1 VSRTLEVADV
11 PRRMSYRVHDL
22 TVDVG
27 RHRVQRA
34 GVEIPLPALSFD
46 LLRTL
51 IEHAPNL
58 LTYDQLMHAV
68 WPGVVVNQETVTQR
82 VKLVRDAL
90 GDDPQDPRYIA
101 AVRGCGYRLIA
112 AVEPIID
119 TDASASH
126 AAAKSAMDGVA
137 PSAIATPRFRR
148 WRWAVPSG
156 IAIGTIIV
164 VILITLTQVPDRQA
178 KSVVVA
184 APPRTIAVL
193 PFVNLSGDD
202 NNEYVG
208 DGLTD
213 DLINRIGQIPELRV
227 IARSSAF
234 VYKGSKQDV
243 RTIGTKLG
251 VATVLEGGVRRVGDR
266 VRVNAQLIDVRN
278 GYQLWSDS
286 YERDMSDRFAIH
298 DDIASR
304 IAQVVGIRVA
314 EPTQRPTAN
323 RGAYDLYLRGL
334 TAFAQRQ
341 DEVKTRQA
349 IAYFEGALQ
358 LDPGFVQ
365 AQAALALALSA
376 LASQLSDA
384 RAAER
389 AASLARNALAV
400 DPSNSDAHT
409 VLASYNHYDRY
420 DFLAAEEAYRAAI
433 KTGPNNVTAHYW
445 YGDHL
450 RNMGRMKEAYTMAM
464 AARSLDPASAPVVGM
479 SGAIEVDLG
488 YLSDAE
494 RTAEVLVQLGWRYP
508 HLLRGYIAIRRGDLA
523 RAFHEYNQY
532 PPIRRPYPFTEEVL
546 ALWVYPA
553 RPIRAGLVRDM
564 KQRCPLTALDR
575 TCYTALVAVREYEA
589 AFAYARNAF
598 AERRWDTEYLWQYYN
613 ISARSQPG
621 FKELVRDIG
630 LVDYWRKTRWSD
642 YCRPKGEDFECE

>member
-1 VSRTLEVADV
+1 VSRTLEVAAV
-11 PRRMSYRVHDL
+11 PRPMSYRVDDL

-34 GVEIPLPALSFD
+34 GVEVPLPALSFD

-51 IEHAPNL
+51 VERAPNL
-58 LTYDQLMHAV
+58 LTYDQLMRTV

-90 GDDPQDPRYIA
+90 GDDSQNPRYIA
-101 AVRGCGYRLIA
+101 GVRGCGYRLIA
-112 AVEPIID
+112 SVEPIID
-119 TDASASH
+119 TDASAPYASGQNDTD
-126 AAAKSAMDGVA
+126 AVA
-137 PSAIATPRFRR
+137 PTKAATTRFRR
-148 WRWAVPSG
+148 WRWAIASV
-156 IAIGTIIV
+156 IAIATITAT
-164 VILITLTQVPDRQA
+164 ILVTLTQLREQRS

-184 APPRTIAVL
+184 PLRTIAVL
-193 PFVNLSGDD
+193 PFVNLSGDV

-243 RTIGTKLG
+243 RTIGSKLG

-286 YERDMSDRFAIH
+286 YERDISDRFAIH

-304 IAQVVGIRVA
+304 IAQVVGIRVV
-314 EPTQRPTAN
+314 EPIQRSTPN
-323 RGAYDLYLRGL
+323 PGAYDLYLRGL

-349 IAYFEGALQ
+349 ISYFEGALK
-358 LDPGFVQ
+358 LDPAFVQ
-365 AQAALALALSA
+365 AQAALALALTA
-376 LASQLSDA
+376 LGSQLSDA
-384 RAAER
+384 AARER

-400 DPSNSDAHT
+400 DPSNSDAYT
-409 VLASYNHYDRY
+409 VLGSYNHYVRY
-420 DFLAAEEAYRAAI
+420 DFLAAEEAYREAI
-433 KTGPNNVTAHYW
+433 RTGPNSVTAHYW

-488 YLSDAE
+488 YLAE
-494 RTAEVLVQLGWRYP
+494 ADRTAEVLAQLGWRYP
-508 HLLRGYIAIRRGDLA
+508 HLLRGSIAVRRGDLA
-523 RAFHEYNQY
+523 RAFHEFNQY
-532 PPIRRPYPFTEEVL
+532 PPIRRAYPFTEEVV
-546 ALWVYPA
+546 ALWVYPG
-553 RPIRAGLVRDM
+553 RPIRTGLVRDM
-564 KQRCPLTALDR
+564 KQRCPPTALDR
-575 TCYTALVAVREYEA
+575 SCYTGLVAVREYEA
-589 AFAYARNAF
+589 AFAYARKAF
-598 AERRWDTEYLWQYYN
+598 AERRWDTEYLWTHYN
-613 ISARSQPG
+613 IPARRQPG
-621 FKELVRDIG
+621 FKALVRDIG
-630 LVDYWRKTRWSD
+630 LVDYWRANRWPD
-642 YCRPKGEDFECE
+642 YCQPKGEDFECE

>member
-1 VSRTLEVADV
+1 MSRTLEVAAV
-11 PRRMSYRVHDL
+11 LRPISYRVDDL

-27 RHRVQRA
+27 RHRVHRA
-34 GVEIPLPALSFD
+34 GVEVPLPALSFD

-51 IEHAPNL
+51 VEHAPNL

-90 GDDPQDPRYIA
+90 GDDSQNPRYIA
-101 AVRGCGYRLIA
+101 GVRGCGYRLIP

-119 TDASASH
+119 TDASAPH
-126 AAAKSAMDGVA
+126 AAGKNATE
-137 PSAIATPRFRR
+137 AIAPVGVGRARFPR
-148 WRWAVPSG
+148 WRWAVLSG
-156 IAIGTIIV
+156 IAIGTMIAA
-164 VILITLTQVPDRQA
+164 ILITLTQLRERQS
-178 KSVVVA
+178 KSVVVV

-193 PFVNLSGDD
+193 PFVNLSGDA

-213 DLINRIGQIPELRV
+213 DLINRIGQIPKLHV

-234 VYKGSKQDV
+234 VYKGSKEDV
-243 RTIGTKLG
+243 RTIGNKLG

-286 YERDMSDRFAIH
+286 FERDMSDRFAIH
-298 DDIASR
+298 DDIAFR
-304 IAQVVGIRVA
+304 IAQVVGIRVV
-314 EPTQRPTAN
+314 EPIPRPTRN
-323 RGAYDLYLRGL
+323 PGAYDLYLRGL

-349 IAYFEGALQ
+349 ISYFESALA
-358 LDPGFVQ
+358 LDPAFVQ
-365 AQAALALALSA
+365 AQASLAVALGALS
-376 LASQLSDA
+376 SQLSDA
-384 RAAER
+384 AASER

-400 DPSNSDAHT
+400 DPSNSDAYT

-450 RNMGRMKEAYTMAM
+450 RNMGRMKEAYAMVM
-464 AARSLDPASAPVVGM
+464 AARSLDPASAPVVWV
-479 SGAIEVDLG
+479 SGVCEVDLG
-488 YLSDAE
+488 YLDEAD

-508 HLLRGYIAIRRGDLA
+508 HRLRGSIAVRRGDLA
-523 RAFHEYNQY
+523 RAFHEFNQY
-532 PPIRRPYPFTEEVL
+532 PPTRRAYPFTEEVL
-546 ALWVYPA
+546 ALWVYPG

-575 TCYTALVAVREYEA
+575 SCYTGLVAVREYEA

-598 AERRWDTEYLWQYYN
+598 AERRWDNEYLWAHWS
-613 ISARSQPG
+613 ISARRQPG
-621 FKELVRDIG
+621 FKALVRDVG
-630 LVDYWRKTRWSD
+630 LVDYWRKTRWPD
-642 YCRPKGEDFECE
+642 YCQPKGEDFECE